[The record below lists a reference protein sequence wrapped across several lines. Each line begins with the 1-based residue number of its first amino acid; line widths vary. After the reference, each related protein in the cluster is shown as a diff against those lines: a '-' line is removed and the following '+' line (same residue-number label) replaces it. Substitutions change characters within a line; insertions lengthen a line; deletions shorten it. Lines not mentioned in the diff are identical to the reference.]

1 MRGNRALPIIL
12 VAAVAV
18 ILCATAITN
27 HDVSQYRDTDGMYR
41 GYDGYYGYTLSGST
55 SDTYASHLE
64 RAVSDADVFHVQSAL
79 EGYPLKTIGPR
90 AFADCTSDVIF
101 LPSTVEAV
109 HVSFLDGCR
118 AGTVVF
124 TGGIPEGVE
133 LDDGRLMTL
142 DIFGGE
148 VETVEVD
155 MGGRGLTFIIWG
167 EEAMLIDATGSGTL
181 AIPEVVTS
189 SNGTGCHVTAVGSDS
204 FRSSSFTSVTIPET
218 VVRVMDRAF
227 YGCDSLEEV
236 IIPESLESVED
247 EAFRHCTNL
256 GDIDLRT
263 VGFIGFEAFRDCH
276 AFTSIRIPDTVTYL
290 GDGAFYI
297 CTSATEVEVGAGIRS
312 IPNRAFG
319 YCQSLVHVTLGG
331 NVESLGAYAFAMCS
345 VMESADLPGVRVV
358 GDNAFTECRLLGAI
372 HLGAVESI
380 GSHAFTNCRSLVVL
394 DLPSTLERIGDGAF
408 TNCRSLEDVWF
419 HGAMPDMDPAMLT
432 ALGCRVHV
440 AEGHSDSWVSYPG
453 PVDHF

>member
-1 MRGNRALPIIL
+1 MRRVRALPVIL
-12 VAAVAV
+12 VAVVAA

-27 HDVSQYRDTDGMYR
+27 HDVSQPQDTDGMYR

-109 HVSFLDGCR
+109 DASAFDGCR
-118 AGTVVF
+118 AGAVVF
-124 TGGIPEGVE
+124 TGGVPEGVE
-133 LDDGRLMTL
+133 RDGCRTMTL

-148 VETVEVD
+148 VETVDVD
-155 MGGRGLTFIIWG
+155 VGGRGLTFIIWE
-167 EEAMLIDATGSGTL
+167 EEAMLIDATGSGAL

-189 SNGTGCHVTAVGSDS
+189 SDGTGCPVTAVGSDS
-204 FRSSSFTSVTIPET
+204 FRSSSFTTVALPET

-227 YGCDSLEEV
+227 YGCEALEEV
-236 IIPESLESVED
+236 ILPNSLESVED
-247 EAFRHCTNL
+247 EAFRHCINL
-256 GDIDLRT
+256 GDIDLRAI
-263 VGFIGFEAFRDCH
+263 GFIGFEAFRDCH

-297 CTSATEVEVGAGIRS
+297 CTSATEVEVGAGIKS

-319 YCQSLVHVTLGG
+319 YCQSLVHVTFGE

-345 VMESADLPGVRVV
+345 AMESVDLPGVRVI
-358 GDNAFTECRLLGAI
+358 GDNAFTECRLLGTI
-372 HLGAVESI
+372 HICAVESI
-380 GSHAFTNCRSLVVL
+380 GSYAFYNCRSLVAL
-394 DLPSTLERIGDGAF
+394 DLPSTLERIGDGAL

-419 HGAMPDMDPAMLT
+419 HGSMPDMDPSMLT

-453 PVDHF
+453 SVEYF